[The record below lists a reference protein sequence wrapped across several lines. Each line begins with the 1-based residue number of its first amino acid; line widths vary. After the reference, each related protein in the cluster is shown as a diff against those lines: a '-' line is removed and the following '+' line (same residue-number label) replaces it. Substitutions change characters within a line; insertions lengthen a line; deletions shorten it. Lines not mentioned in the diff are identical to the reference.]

1 MSVHS
6 EHTAQSTP
14 PARSAPRFGRLLTAM
29 VTPFRDDLSLDE
41 ERATTL
47 VRYLLE
53 HGSDG
58 VVVCGTT
65 GESPTLTHAEKERL
79 FRVVKEAAGNRPVIA
94 GSGNYCT
101 AESIEL
107 TRLAERCG
115 LDGAMLVVPYYN
127 NPPQEGL
134 YRHFKM
140 VAEATALP
148 VILYNV
154 PGRTARNMEA
164 QTVARLAEVPNI
176 VGIKEASKNME
187 QVSEIIARTPPEF
200 VVYSGDDAVTL
211 PMMALGAVGVISV
224 VSHVA
229 GPQIRR
235 MIDAFVAR
243 DTAEAAAWQRRLLK
257 LFQTCFIT
265 TNPIPI
271 KEALALRGIP
281 GPRGCGGVRPP
292 LVEVTESQRQALRE
306 ALATIE

>member
-1 MSVHS
+1 
-6 EHTAQSTP
+6 
-14 PARSAPRFGRLLTAM
+14 M
-29 VTPFRDDLSLDE
+29 VTPFREELSLDE
-41 ERATTL
+41 TKTAQL
-47 VRYLLE
+47 VRFLFE
-53 HGSDG
+53 NGSEG

-79 FRVVKEAAGNRPVIA
+79 FRIVKEAAGDGTVIA

-107 TRLAERCG
+107 TQLAERCG

-134 YRHFKM
+134 YQHFKT
-140 VAEATALP
+140 VAESTALP
-148 VILYNV
+148 ILLYNV

-164 QTVARLAEVPNI
+164 ETVARLAEVRNI

-187 QVSEIIARTPPEF
+187 QVSEILARTPPEF
-200 VVYSGDDAVTL
+200 LVYSGDDAVTL

-229 GPQIRR
+229 GPQIRA
-235 MIDAFVAR
+235 MVDAFAAG
-243 DTAEAAAWQRRLLK
+243 DTAGAAAWQRRLLK

-271 KEALALRGIP
+271 KEAVALRGIP
-281 GPRGCGGVRPP
+281 GPGGCGGVRPP
-292 LVEVTESQRQALRE
+292 LVPTTESQRAALRE
-306 ALATIE
+306 ALATI